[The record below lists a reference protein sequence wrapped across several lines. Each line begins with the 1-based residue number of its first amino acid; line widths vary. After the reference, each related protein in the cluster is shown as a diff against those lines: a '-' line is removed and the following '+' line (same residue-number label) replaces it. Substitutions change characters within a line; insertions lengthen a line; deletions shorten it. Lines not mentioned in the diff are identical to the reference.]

1 MAAFTADEAAQ
12 LKQSLEKRRQLLL
25 EEIRDELARSGE
37 QHYVDLAGRV
47 TDLGDESV
55 ADMLTDLNAAM
66 VDRQIIEARAI
77 EATLSRLASGDY
89 GACADCG
96 ADIPLERLR
105 AYPTATRC
113 ISCQSIHELTYAH
126 EGRPTM

>member
-25 EEIRDELARSGE
+25 EEIRDELTRSGE

-47 TDLGDESV
+47 PDLGDESV
-55 ADMLTDLNAAM
+55 ADMLSDLDAAI
-66 VDRQIIEARAI
+66 VDRQIIEVRTI
-77 EATLSRLASGDY
+77 EATLKRLSSGDY

-105 AYPTATRC
+105 AYPTAARC
-113 ISCQSIHELTYAH
+113 ISCQSVHELTYAH
-126 EGRPTM
+126 EGRPTL

>member
-12 LKQSLEKRRQLLL
+12 LKQSLDKRRQLLL

-37 QHYVDLAGRV
+37 QHYVDFAGRV

-55 ADMLTDLNAAM
+55 ADMLADLGAAM
-66 VDRQIIEARAI
+66 VDRQVIEVRAI
-77 EATLSRLASGDY
+77 EAALNRLAAGNY
-89 GACADCG
+89 GACVDCG

-105 AYPTATRC
+105 AYQTAARC

-126 EGRPTM
+126 EGHPTL

>member
-47 TDLGDESV
+47 PDLGDESV
-55 ADMLTDLNAAM
+55 ADMLADLDAAM
-66 VDRQIIEARAI
+66 VDRQVVEVRAI
-77 EATLSRLASGDY
+77 EATLKRLAAGNY

-105 AYPTATRC
+105 AYPTAARC
-113 ISCQSIHELTYAH
+113 VSCQSVHEKTFAH
-126 EGRPTM
+126 EGNPSL

>member
-1 MAAFTADEAAQ
+1 MAAFTADQAAQ

-25 EEIRDELARSGE
+25 EEIRDELTRSGE

-47 TDLGDESV
+47 PDLGDESV
-55 ADMLTDLNAAM
+55 ADMLSDLDAAI
-66 VDRQIIEARAI
+66 VDRQIIEVRTI
-77 EATLSRLASGDY
+77 ETTLKRLSSGDY

-105 AYPTATRC
+105 AYPTAARC
-113 ISCQSIHELTYAH
+113 ISCQSVHELTYAH
-126 EGRPTM
+126 EGRPTL

>member
-47 TDLGDESV
+47 PDLGDASV
-55 ADMLTDLNAAM
+55 ADMLADLDAAI
-66 VDRQIIEARAI
+66 VDRQIIEVRAI
-77 EATLSRLASGDY
+77 EATLKRLASGDY

-105 AYPTATRC
+105 AYPTAARC

-126 EGRPTM
+126 EGRPTL

>member
-25 EEIRDELARSGE
+25 EEIRDELTRSGE

-47 TDLGDESV
+47 PDLGDESV
-55 ADMLTDLNAAM
+55 ADMLSDLDAAI
-66 VDRQIIEARAI
+66 VDRQIIEVRTI
-77 EATLSRLASGDY
+77 EATLKRLSSGDY
-89 GACADCG
+89 GCCVDCG

-105 AYPTATRC
+105 AYPTAARC
-113 ISCQSIHELTYAH
+113 ISCQSVHELTYAH
-126 EGRPTM
+126 EGRPTL

>member
-25 EEIRDELARSGE
+25 EEIRDELTRSGE

-47 TDLGDESV
+47 PDLGDESV
-55 ADMLTDLNAAM
+55 ADMLSDLDAAI
-66 VDRQIIEARAI
+66 VDRQIVEVRTIET
-77 EATLSRLASGDY
+77 TLKRLSSGDY
-89 GACADCG
+89 GACLDCG

-105 AYPTATRC
+105 AYPTAARC
-113 ISCQSIHELTYAH
+113 ISCQSVHELTYAH
-126 EGRPTM
+126 EGRPTL

>member
-1 MAAFTADEAAQ
+1 MAAFTANETAQ

-47 TDLGDESV
+47 PDLGDESV
-55 ADMLTDLNAAM
+55 ADTMADLDAAI
-66 VDRQIIEARAI
+66 VDRQIVEVRTI
-77 EATLSRLASGDY
+77 EATLRRLASGEY
-89 GACADCG
+89 GSCVDCG
-96 ADIPLERLR
+96 TDIPIERLQ
-105 AYPTATRC
+105 AYPTAARC

-126 EGRPTM
+126 EGRPTL

>member
-1 MAAFTADEAAQ
+1 MTAFTADEAAQ

-47 TDLGDESV
+47 PDLGDESV
-55 ADMLTDLNAAM
+55 ADMLADLDAAM
-66 VDRQIIEARAI
+66 VDRQVVEVRAI
-77 EATLSRLASGDY
+77 EATLKRLAAGNY

-105 AYPTATRC
+105 AYPTAARC
-113 ISCQSIHELTYAH
+113 VSCQSVHEKTFAH
-126 EGRPTM
+126 EGNPSL

>member
-1 MAAFTADEAAQ
+1 MTAFTADEVAQ

-55 ADMLTDLNAAM
+55 ADMLADLDAAM
-66 VDRQIIEARAI
+66 VDRQVIEVRAI
-77 EATLSRLASGDY
+77 EATLKRLAAGDC
-89 GACADCG
+89 GACVDCG

-105 AYPTATRC
+105 ACPTAARC
-113 ISCQSIHELTYAH
+113 IPCQSIHELTYAH
-126 EGRPTM
+126 DGRPTL